1 MARRSIEQQLA
12 AAEEK
17 AAKLRARVRKK
28 QEAETHRARVLV
40 GTFALDRL
48 GELPALRELIRSDLL
63 PALARDAD
71 RELLKPFLDDAPAPA
86 PANDRMPAPAPAT
99 GAVGGFGRESIER
112 EAV

>member
-48 GELPALRELIRSDLL
+48 GELPALRELIRTELL
-63 PALARDAD
+63 PALGRDAD
-71 RELLKPFLDDAPAPA
+71 RELVKGLLDAPAAPA
-86 PANDRMPAPAPAT
+86 PANDPAPSPALAT
-99 GAVGGFGRESIER
+99 GAIGGFERR
-112 EAV
+112 EAVG